1 MQSPSLP
8 TIEIRAF
15 DSSALLGR
23 ETAVGEVHQL
33 ILDVGVDTARTL
45 AFDKRERQVVETAFA
60 VLSDE
65 RFAMNIL
72 HSGFAMTALPHR
84 SPRELIWER
93 IGGPN
98 GELRLHIESG
108 HLVDRKPVGIPYGSI
123 ARLILIHLS
132 SEAVKNNSR
141 VVELGPSMN
150 AFMRRMGISPGGK
163 SLSIIKDQSKRISLC
178 RLTFFSK
185 RAKNTLVSSGSF
197 IRNAVIPDG
206 ASDQETSNWQGT
218 VELDEAFFKSL
229 QEHPLP
235 LREAAIRQ
243 LSGQS
248 MAIDLYVFLSYR
260 LHALDK
266 PTPVTWKALY
276 SQFGG
281 GYREQWVFVREIK
294 HPLKLA
300 LAAYPEAKID
310 IAASG
315 LVLYPSDSPVSKIR
329 PRATARLL
337 AEG

>member
-1 MQSPSLP
+1 
-8 TIEIRAF
+8 
-15 DSSALLGR
+15 
-23 ETAVGEVHQL
+23 VGEIHRL
-33 ILDVGVDTARTL
+33 ILDVGVEAARSH
-45 AFDKRERQVVETAFA
+45 ANDRRELQVVDTAFA

-65 RFAMNIL
+65 KLAMNIL

-84 SPRELIWER
+84 QPRELIWER
-93 IGGPN
+93 MGGPN
-98 GELRLHIESG
+98 GEVRLHIESG
-108 HLVDRKPVGIPYGSI
+108 HLADRVPVGIPYGSI

-141 VVELGPSMN
+141 IVELGASQN

-163 SLSIIKDQSKRISLC
+163 TLQLIRDQSKRISLC

-185 RAKNTLVSSGSF
+185 RATDTMVSSGSF

-206 ASDQETSNWQGT
+206 ARSQEAAGWQAT

-260 LHALDK
+260 LHVLEK
-266 PTPVTWKALY
+266 PTPVSWKALY
-276 SQFGG
+276 AQFGAA
-281 GYREQWVFVREIK
+281 YKDQWVFVREVK
-294 HPLKLA
+294 TPLSLA
-300 LAAYPEAKID
+300 LAAYPEAKVD
-310 IAASG
+310 VMKSG
-315 LVLYPSDSPVSKIR
+315 LVLHPSESPVPKIR
-329 PRATARLL
+329 PRSTGRLV
-337 AEG
+337 AGG